1 MRFTTIILFVAI
13 IVLCR
18 EVDGAKKKK
27 GGKKDACHLRDI
39 EACISKVQELG
50 KRKDP
55 SALIASN
62 EGLNT
67 ICKTTRDDL
76 TKCIKSYMKK
86 CGTPLH
92 REVTDLLTDQIT
104 NQVARFCDPKNPARG
119 SEWSNFFPVIY
130 FYLKTIFFLFTA
142 FLKHS
147 PCMHKKVFSQNEYKT
162 TCNNNFLATVDAVD
176 TQSVDGDKTHT
187 MICCGFNRWD
197 ACTKKIVTKEC
208 GNEASNSYDGFI
220 GESFGTIARMVCPV
234 NLYNTKVSQCKAVLP
249 KEGTIGKGQL
259 GDNALTKY
267 VTSLFSFLFVL
278 PK

>member
-1 MRFTTIILFVAI
+1 MRFSTVFLFIAI
-13 IVLCR
+13 FTLSLG
-18 EVDGAKKKK
+18 VDAAKKKK
-27 GGKKDACHLRDI
+27 GKKDACHLREI
-39 EACISKVQELG
+39 ESCIAKVQELG

-55 SALIASN
+55 SALIATN

-76 TKCIKSYMKK
+76 TKCIKSFIKK

-119 SEWSNFFPVIY
+119 I
-130 FYLKTIFFLFTA
+130 

-147 PCMHKKVFSQNEYKT
+147 PCMHKKVFSQDLYKT

-176 TQSVDGDKTHT
+176 TQNVDGDKTHT

-197 ACTKKIVTKEC
+197 SCTKKIVIKEC
-208 GNEASNSYDGFI
+208 GKEAHDSYDGFV

-234 NLYNTKVSQCKAVLP
+234 NAYSTKAEQCKAVLP
-249 KEGTIGKGQL
+249 KEGTVGKGQL

-267 VTSLFSFLFVL
+267 VTSLFSFLFII